1 MTKGF
6 QNVKLFLDLDV
17 YILLFIIDYN
27 DHKITKCSN
36 FIFGLRYPGC
46 FLIILYFVS
55 IKLALFINN
64 IS

>member
-1 MTKGF
+1 MTS
-6 QNVKLFLDLDV
+6 NFLDLDV

-46 FLIILYFVS
+46 FFNNFVLCVD
-55 IKLALFINN
+55 KTRVVY
-64 IS
+64 

>member
-6 QNVKLFLDLDV
+6 QNDKLFLDLDV

-27 DHKITKCSN
+27 DYKITKCSN

-46 FLIILYFVS
+46 FLHNFVLCVD
-55 IKLALFINN
+55 KTRVVY
-64 IS
+64 

>member
-27 DHKITKCSN
+27 DYKITKM
-36 FIFGLRYPGC
+36 LK
-46 FLIILYFVS
+46 LYFWFE
-55 IKLALFINN
+55 IPRLFFNN
-64 IS
+64 FVLCVDKTRVVY